1 MNLIAD
7 LSLTDLFGYSATIVL
22 LISFTMNRI
31 LNLRIINS
39 IACLLFVVY
48 GILLS
53 TSWPIIISNSF
64 IFLINIYYL
73 LKKKDSKLDNNCS
86 Y

>member
-31 LNLRIINS
+31 LNLRVINS

-48 GILLS
+48 GFLLS
-53 TSWPIIISNSF
+53 NSWPIIISNSF

-86 Y
+86 D

>member
-48 GILLS
+48 GLLLS

-73 LKKKDSKLDNNCS
+73 LKKKDSKFDNNCS
-86 Y
+86 D